1 MKMKLKRVEVWH
13 DFQLIRQKIKYITT
27 FVSKT
32 KEVIYIFDDE
42 WNEWSDELDE
52 FNISLIL

>member
-1 MKMKLKRVEVWH
+1 MKLKRVEVWH

-52 FNISLIL
+52 FNISLIF